1 MDLWEFDKLKIDAQ
15 RLDKTSFASAES
27 LKLILDHSAK
37 NARPTAMPIDTSKNR

>member
-27 LKLILDHSAK
+27 LKLILDHNAK